1 MVSSLESSSGW
12 ISSSANPFVS
22 LGRDYI
28 PRHRLADG
36 KWGGWCPG
44 MGYGEHE
51 RLLHTLKVTSC
62 FTTITTP
69 RSSCSPLRRL
79 LKLHT
84 SRGIWSQVTQ
94 RWLDSFFAGQ
104 RPQDPT
110 HVLQRERL
118 QETHATQSDPI
129 QGRQGWNDL
138 SARSPTWASN
148 RIWWLSR
155 HPTWLKESGVMIA
168 SSRDTVDRRSRC
180 STRKPRRRRRWC
192 WGWSARIAK
201 PSRNWRWNDVNISS
215 WGTLHFAWEGFGA
228 WCNANAWGS
237 AAATRRRR
245 VRHWCFRWMG
255 RYLGCNYEADE
266 QHGNIDRVIRP
277 GPVSRLSGIFAT

>member
-1 MVSSLESSSGW
+1 MGAKDGWCYSVVGLAHVQWYCKSRFAGDLAPHIQKTFRSVNDDEGQSFSAVHHRTTLFKMVSCLESSSGW

-51 RLLHTLKVTSC
+51 RLLRTLKVKFC
-62 FTTITTP
+62 FTAIMTP

-79 LKLHT
+79 LELHT

-129 QGRQGWNDL
+129 QGRQGWNEI
-138 SARSPTWASN
+138 SARSPTWA
-148 RIWWLSR
+148 
-155 HPTWLKESGVMIA
+155 
-168 SSRDTVDRRSRC
+168 
-180 STRKPRRRRRWC
+180 
-192 WGWSARIAK
+192 
-201 PSRNWRWNDVNISS
+201 
-215 WGTLHFAWEGFGA
+215 F
-228 WCNANAWGS
+228 
-237 AAATRRRR
+237 
-245 VRHWCFRWMG
+245 
-255 RYLGCNYEADE
+255 
-266 QHGNIDRVIRP
+266 
-277 GPVSRLSGIFAT
+277 